1 MQLKKFYWYFSLLN
15 ENRIQN
21 LLKTFELTIL
31 SDCLIFV
38 NEFPEVVVVVVDFF
52 VHCFARVYILM
63 NFRECLNLVSA
74 IFYRFFAFP
83 PNDSPSKTMK
93 SVFYFIKK
101 ALFVLEIFKLL

>member
-38 NEFPEVVVVVVDFF
+38 NEFPEVVVVDFF
-52 VHCFARVYILM
+52 IHCFARVYILM
-63 NFRECLNLVSA
+63 NFRE
-74 IFYRFFAFP
+74 
-83 PNDSPSKTMK
+83 
-93 SVFYFIKK
+93 
-101 ALFVLEIFKLL
+101 